1 MKNTGR
7 NITLSGISGKQY
19 IFDLYSFENF
29 DELNGVFASRPALY
43 LFTRRSAAEDG
54 FMHDLI
60 YLGETGNLSDRFN
73 NHHKKD
79 EIMSHHA
86 NCIGIHGFV
95 GSDES
100 RKALEKD
107 ILSAYDFPCNEQL
120 NS

>member
-19 IFDLYSFENF
+19 IFDLFSFDEF
-29 DELNGVFASRPALY
+29 EELNGVFASRPGVY
-43 LFTRRSAAEDG
+43 LFTRRSIAENG
-54 FMHDLI
+54 YIHDLI
-60 YLGETGNLSDRFN
+60 YLGETGNLSERFS

-86 NCIGIHGFV
+86 NCIGIHGVV
-95 GSDES
+95 GSDED
-100 RKALEKD
+100 RKEFEKD